1 MADGGQIPNKL
12 GAFNTFINRVITFF
26 ADPANQ
32 VRLGVSDDNKNDMV
46 DKLGDSST
54 SGSWIYLWAL
64 TSSSTTATK
73 PLRNTRDTLKKELS
87 TLVRKVY
94 DDIPESAL
102 TDSDRTTL
110 LIPKRDKKPSK
121 RPKINSRPTLKLI
134 VQGGASFLV
143 ENRVDKDQTRPSK
156 HPDCDYVEL
165 RYIIQPTPPASVEE
179 CNVTKILSKAREVL
193 NLNPATAGQN
203 IHCYSRWANKTDE
216 AKSSNWT
223 RVHSAVI
230 SD

>member
-1 MADGGQIPNKL
+1 MAEGGKIPIKL
-12 GAFNTFINRVITFF
+12 GNFNTFIIRIVPFL

-32 VRLGVSDDNKNDMV
+32 ARLGVSDDNKNDMV
-46 DKLGDSST
+46 DKLGAAGVT
-54 SGSWIYLWAL
+54 GTWVYLWAL

-73 PLRNTRDTLKKELS
+73 PLRNSRDTLKKEMS

-121 RPKINSRPTLKLI
+121 RSKIKTRPTLKLL

-156 HPDCDYVEL
+156 HPDCDYIEL
-165 RYIIQPTPPASVEE
+165 RYIIQPTPPASVNE

-193 NLNPATAGQN
+193 ELDPSTAGQK